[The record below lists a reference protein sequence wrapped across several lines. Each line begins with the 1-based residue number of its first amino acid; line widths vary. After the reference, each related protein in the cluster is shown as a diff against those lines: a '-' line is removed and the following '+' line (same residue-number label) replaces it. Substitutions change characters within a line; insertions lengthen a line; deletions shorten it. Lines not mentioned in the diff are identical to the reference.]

1 MFVQLKPIF
10 MEMAGRRR
18 CLLSVRCPKN
28 VPTRGAHA
36 RPTHGGRA
44 LIPRAEAVRF
54 QELANKTSPAKAP
67 EVRTSR
73 GATTRDYTVA
83 GYTGSRLSAVALGSS
98 GQPTDPVPV
107 DPNHHFLPKLGIY
120 APRVG
125 EFFRCRASFAEVI
138 LVEAITNLSE
148 KHLVSRVGSR
158 VGD

>member
-1 MFVQLKPIF
+1 VASLRIRQPKD
-10 MEMAGRRR
+10 GSTYT
-18 CLLSVRCPKN
+18 SVLYVLDGKQSSSSFDD
-28 VPTRGAHA
+28 
-36 RPTHGGRA
+36 
-44 LIPRAEAVRF
+44 RAEAVPF

-120 APRVG
+120 APQVG

>member
-1 MFVQLKPIF
+1 VASLRIRQPKD
-10 MEMAGRRR
+10 GSTYT
-18 CLLSVRCPKN
+18 SVLYVLDGKQSSSSFDD
-28 VPTRGAHA
+28 
-36 RPTHGGRA
+36 
-44 LIPRAEAVRF
+44 RAEAVRF

-83 GYTGSRLSAVALGSS
+83 GYTGSRLSAGALGSS

-120 APRVG
+120 APQVG

>member
-1 MFVQLKPIF
+1 VASLRIRQPKD
-10 MEMAGRRR
+10 GSTYT
-18 CLLSVRCPKN
+18 SVLYVLDGKQSSSSFDD
-28 VPTRGAHA
+28 
-36 RPTHGGRA
+36 
-44 LIPRAEAVRF
+44 RAEAVRF